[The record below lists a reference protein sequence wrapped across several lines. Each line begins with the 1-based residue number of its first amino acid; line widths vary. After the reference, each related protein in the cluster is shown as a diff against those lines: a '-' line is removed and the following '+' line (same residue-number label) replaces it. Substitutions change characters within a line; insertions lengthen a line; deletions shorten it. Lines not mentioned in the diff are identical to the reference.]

1 MKAPFSPY
9 LNGIVPWVHQ
19 LVDLLGKTY
28 DYVSVL
34 STDSVGFT
42 IQMSQRSKS
51 VTNSNMT
58 TERGNVVRVAKN
70 GLYSEYAFNEIDQED
85 PEAAVRKIRDEL
97 DRLEER
103 LQELEADDASAIGIR
118 NQIFYIC
125 DALCRKEDQDLRA
138 LHVVKAL

>member
-58 TERGNVVRVAKN
+58 TERGNSAESFPFDNSKLRI
-70 GLYSEYAFNEIDQED
+70 E
-85 PEAAVRKIRDEL
+85 RKLSSPNVLAQNIRILALKKSRLTNIATSKHMKIQATINFEEKVP
-97 DRLEER
+97 DRT
-103 LQELEADDASAIGIR
+103 ASTA
-118 NQIFYIC
+118 
-125 DALCRKEDQDLRA
+125 
-138 LHVVKAL
+138 